1 MYQNS
6 IAQNLE
12 GIIGY
17 LAWAMVCYL
26 TLNGQPT
33 NTPTGQI
40 LLFILVMGLLLFIVG
55 FYFATRPQKARKSD
69 KLIRFFAILTQFAA
83 ILLIRSLNESGVVVI
98 LSVALAA
105 LLPLYFNHLAA
116 LLGVLML
123 ILVDFIFNQW
133 LWHIPDA
140 FIWTLLAG
148 AFHLFAFR
156 MTQRVIQEQEARD
169 EITTLNRELIA
180 TQALLEESTKQ
191 SERLRISRDL
201 HDGIGHHL
209 TALILK
215 LQYLTYTTTGEAKTE
230 ITEAHG
236 LAKELLQDVRN
247 TVNQMRE
254 KSTISFFDALDALI
268 AQVPNI
274 DIELDID
281 TSIKIT
287 EVAVT
292 EALFRSIQEGI
303 TNSLKHSSA
312 SLIKISLKYEN
323 TNLLLK
329 IDDNGAP
336 KPSLAEGNGLLG
348 MKERV
353 HNVQGVV
360 TIDTSNGFSITI
372 HIPYKEEI

>member
-12 GIIGY
+12 GTIGY

-26 TLNGQPT
+26 TLNDQPT
-33 NTPTGQI
+33 DTPAGQL
-40 LLFILVMGLLLFIVG
+40 LLFVLVMGLLLFIVG
-55 FYFATRPQKARKSD
+55 FYFATRPQKTPKFD
-69 KLIRFFAILTQFAA
+69 NLIRFFAILTQFAA
-83 ILLIRSLNESGVVVI
+83 IILIRSLNESGVVVI

-105 LLPLYFNHLAA
+105 LLPMYFNHLTA
-116 LLGVLML
+116 LIGVLIL
-123 ILVDFIFNQW
+123 IMVDFAFNKW
-133 LWHIPDA
+133 LWQIPDA

-180 TQALLEESTKQ
+180 TQALLEESSKH
-191 SERLRISRDL
+191 SERMRISRDL

-215 LQYLTYTTTGEAKTE
+215 LQYLTYTTSGETKAE
-230 ITEAHG
+230 ITDAYG
-236 LAKELLQDVRN
+236 LAKELLQDVRT
-247 TVNQMRE
+247 TVHQMRE

-281 TSIKIT
+281 KSIKIAD
-287 EVAVT
+287 VAVT

-303 TNSLKHSSA
+303 TNTLKHSTA
-312 SLIKISLKYEN
+312 NLIKITLKHEN
-323 TNLLLK
+323 SNLLLK
-329 IDDNGAP
+329 IEDNGAP
-336 KPSLAEGNGLLG
+336 KPKLIEGNGLLG

-353 HNVQGVV
+353 QNVQGMVS
-360 TIDTSNGFSITI
+360 IDSSNGFSITI
-372 HIPYKEEI
+372 NIPYKEEI